1 MEILTIDSTY
11 QKGPV
16 IKFNL
21 SFQPYLRALEAYL
34 EKCMIKEHRLFFESI
49 RDAIKDHPALQQP
62 ITDLSQLSGI
72 KEVLDLLELNLF
84 PLFPRDKE
92 IEDAIGILS
101 PIRFFSYSDGFKQIL
116 FNPDDTFRL
125 EPFDLETT
133 VEENFR
139 MTYREILRKCY
150 GMTELDPR
158 EALTIFQTR
167 AAAGIRAYYRM
178 SINKQFVDI
187 KIDGELPPLQQE
199 WVDYATDVIT
209 AHRCLEHP
217 LPLERFTMEGFFI
230 FTLKD
235 ATEEEALHSLR
246 EIVANMHTQDE
257 VYAFERMKHATLS
270 YLRQEGLEIGL
281 VPVVSL
287 NRGYAY
293 DDRIFQKT
301 SLVFRGL
308 QNGYTAKERE
318 QLFHEFIE
326 SAGEK
331 LQHSVYRNIC
341 ANGET
346 SDESEMLNRMG
357 LQSLAVFPIWHQK
370 KLMGL
375 IEAGSRD
382 RIIVKGNLIRKME
395 RVLPLFRE
403 FVVYQQNHFKELM
416 ESFIKERYTAIQ
428 PSVAWKF
435 NDIAWHA
442 LQENRHDFSGI
453 ATPPVSFENLHPFYA
468 AVDIRNSSQERSTA
482 VRTDFLNQLHYLSHL
497 LKNIN
502 GNGIKD
508 EIIEVLLQIRYW
520 QSLITDA
527 LTIEQEADLTQFLE
541 VDSVQFIERLKTG
554 NYISTQDA
562 AEYAD
567 RIAEGAGIFYR
578 ARNSYEESLQ
588 RINATL
594 KTVLDEAEDRLQESI
609 PHYLEKFKTD
619 GWEYN
624 LYAGKSIAPWQPYDT
639 DALAKIQGWQVRM
652 MVDMA
657 IAAHQVKAE
666 LPHQLSTTQL
676 ILAHMH
682 PVNINFRIDEKR
694 FDVEGAYSIRYEVIK
709 KRIDKARILNSE
721 ERLTQPG
728 TIAIVYAHNREA
740 VAYRTQLQELIKEG
754 RIHPDIVFLELEKM
768 QGITGMKA
776 MRATINLNF

>member
-1 MEILTIDSTY
+1 MEILTIDSTF
-11 QKGPV
+11 QKGP
-16 IKFNL
+16 IIRFNL
-21 SFQPYLRALEAYL
+21 SFEPYLRALEAYL
-34 EKCMIKEHRLFFESI
+34 DKCLIKEHRLFFESI
-49 RDAIKDHPALQQP
+49 RDAIKDHPGLKHP
-62 ITDLSQLSGI
+62 ISDLKQLSEI
-72 KEVLDLLELNLF
+72 KDVLDLLELNLF
-84 PLFPRDKE
+84 PLFPRDTE

-125 EPFDLETT
+125 EPFDIETT
-133 VEENFR
+133 LEENYR

-150 GMTELDPR
+150 GLTELEPR

-167 AAAGIRAYYRM
+167 ATGGIRAYYRM

-187 KIDGELPPLQQE
+187 KVDGELPPLQQE
-199 WVDYATDVIT
+199 WIDYATDILTV
-209 AHRCLEHP
+209 HRCLEHP
-217 LPLERFTMEGFFI
+217 IPLEQFRMEGFFI

-235 ATEEEALHSLR
+235 VTEEEALHSLR

-270 YLRQEGLEIGL
+270 YLGQEGLEVGM

-308 QNGYTAKERE
+308 QNGYTAAARE
-318 QLFHEFIE
+318 KLFNEFIA

-331 LQHSVYRNIC
+331 FQHSVYRNIC
-341 ANGET
+341 ADGET

-357 LQSLAVFPIWHQK
+357 LQTLAVFPVWHQK

-375 IEAGSRD
+375 IEVGSQNMVV
-382 RIIVKGNLIRKME
+382 IKGNLVRKME
-395 RVLPLFRE
+395 KVLPLFRE
-403 FVVYQQNHFKELM
+403 FIVYQQNHFKELM

-442 LQENRHDFSGI
+442 LQRNRHDFSDI
-453 ATPPVSFENLHPFYA
+453 ATPTISFENLYPFYA

-497 LKNIN
+497 LKNVN
-502 GNGIKD
+502 GNEIKD
-508 EIIEVLLQIRYW
+508 EIIELLLQIRYW
-520 QSLITDA
+520 QSQITDS

-541 VDSVQFIERLKTG
+541 TDSLQFIGRLKEG
-554 NYISTQDA
+554 SYISEEEALD
-562 AEYAD
+562 YAG
-567 RIAEGAGIFYR
+567 RIATETGIFYR

-594 KTVLDEAEDRLQESI
+594 KIVLDEAEDRLQESI

-624 LYAGKSIAPWQPYDT
+624 LYSGKSIAPWQTYDT
-639 DALAKIQGWQVRM
+639 DAIFKIQNWQVRM

-657 IAAHQVKAE
+657 IAAHRIKGE

-740 VAYRTQLQELIKEG
+740 VAYRAQLQELIKEG
-754 RIHPDIVFLELEKM
+754 RLLPDISFLELEKM